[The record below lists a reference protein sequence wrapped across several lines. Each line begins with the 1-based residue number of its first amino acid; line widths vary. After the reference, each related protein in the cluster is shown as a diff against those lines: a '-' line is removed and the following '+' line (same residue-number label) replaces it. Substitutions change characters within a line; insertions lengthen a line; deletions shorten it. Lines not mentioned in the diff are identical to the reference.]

1 MGDRAL
7 QNGSRIVATSAACVI
22 ISTLIGACAAERPT
36 TPLVAGSGAVDQ
48 LRALAFTFDVNA
60 RTRTISIAPPVS
72 SPAEPSRSAI
82 GTADRPSLSL
92 LAGDVVRMV
101 ASNVR
106 TSAVG
111 AFTANKVRVTFDI
124 AIENR
129 LPGIRLITPT
139 WPVAPAAGV
148 ILFPI
153 DYVVTLAPG
162 GVSGG
167 GGNTI
172 LVEQPRFGTVTPSA
186 DFDGT
191 GAPGS
196 GAPYNFFT
204 ETNCAQTASRDCFR
218 WKAYESSIAPQ
229 STSSQRTIGFDI
241 DPSVA
246 QFRARMIVAADLA
259 ASEVGA
265 RTIMRR
271 ASGNEDVTPRAQP
284 APSSASPG
292 PPASRN

>member
-1 MGDRAL
+1 MNDRSL
-7 QNGSRIVATSAACVI
+7 WNGLRIVATFAVCFSTSA
-22 ISTLIGACAAERPT
+22 LIGACTSERPT
-36 TPLVAGSGAVDQ
+36 APLETGNGAVDQ
-48 LRALAFTFDVNA
+48 VRAQAFTFDVNA
-60 RTRTISIAPPVS
+60 RTRTISIVPPVS
-72 SPAEPSRSAI
+72 PAADPSRSAI
-82 GTADRPSLSL
+82 GTVDRPSLSL
-92 LAGDVVRMV
+92 LAGDVVRML

-111 AFTANKVRVTFDI
+111 AFAPNKVRVTFDI

-129 LPGIRLITPT
+129 LPGIQLITPT

-162 GVSGG
+162 GVSGS

-172 LVEQPRFGTVTPSA
+172 LVEQPRFGTVMPSA

-204 ETNCAQTASRDCFR
+204 ETNCSQTASKDCFR
-218 WKAYESSIAPQ
+218 WKAYESSIAPR
-229 STSSQRTIGFDI
+229 SVSSKRTIGFDI

-265 RTIMRR
+265 RTIMRS
-271 ASGNEDVTPRAQP
+271 ASGNADVTPRAPP
-284 APSSASPG
+284 APSSAAPG